1 MFGTTFQNTVLA
13 RPVRN
18 GGEQSYVSYMVDLH
32 TYVSYITTSS
42 VLGVSPGSIAR
53 PLQRTLRHGHARHLL
68 FVRGGGHQDIA
79 CVRLRGCC
87 ASTCTVHM
95 SFACNS
101 TNNVSHAALA
111 SWYFTTAFFSVY
123 RKQKGRQSNVLY
135 NEVADGRRRR
145 SERSGT
151 PFRPAPFGT
160 FRGNMKLSLWPQ
172 RGEVWFACACMHAV
186 LI

>member
-1 MFGTTFQNTVLA
+1 MT
-13 RPVRN
+13 
-18 GGEQSYVSYMVDLH
+18 YIH
-32 TYVSYITTSS
+32 TYICQLHNYIK
-42 VLGVSPGSIAR
+42 R
-53 PLQRTLRHGHARHLL
+53 PAWASRRDRLLQRTLQHGHARHLL

-151 PFRPAPFGT
+151 PFRPTPFGT
-160 FRGNMKLSLWPQ
+160 FRGNGQLSCSHGHDKLYHTRVTVSKFFLTALPEPC
-172 RGEVWFACACMHAV
+172 RCHMYV
-186 LI
+186 LVFF